1 MILTTT
7 DTVRNFEIGE
17 YLDIVS
23 AMGMYLAGSKISSD
37 SAISQDEL
45 YETCFEKTKQK
56 LIKHAT
62 KIGADAIVGLTVNYV
77 SKDTTNDMVIS
88 LNGTA
93 VKFKNS
99 KEWEKLR
106 QKQASQSA
114 DVIEEE
120 EVELTEQ
127 QKQELNFK
135 NVCEQ
140 LTQKYGLDEKAHE
153 VLLGFEAFQLFKK
166 VADVHKKVPSIED
179 RLEVMRILRELEAKG
194 IIREDG
200 NYYMIDDTVILK

>member
-7 DTVRNFEIGE
+7 DSVRNFEIGE

-23 AMGMYLAGSKISSD
+23 AMGMYLAGSKITGGSTV
-37 SAISQDEL
+37 SQDEL
-45 YETCFEKTKQK
+45 YETCFKKTKDK
-56 LIKHAT
+56 LIKCAA
-62 KIGADAIVGLTVNYV
+62 KLGADAIVGLTVNYV
-77 SKDTTNDMVIS
+77 SKDDTNDMVIS

-93 VKFKNS
+93 VRFKNT
-99 KEWEKLR
+99 KEWEKTR
-106 QKQASQSA
+106 KQQEQNSVSE
-114 DVIEEE
+114 VVEE

-127 QKQELNFK
+127 QKQELNFR
-135 NVCEQ
+135 NVCDE
-140 LTQKYGLDEKAHE
+140 LTKRYNLDEKAHE

-179 RLEVMRILRELEAKG
+179 RLEVMRILRDLESKG

>member
-7 DTVRNFEIGE
+7 DSVRNFEIGE

-23 AMGMYLAGSKISSD
+23 AMGMYLAGSKITGGSTV
-37 SAISQDEL
+37 SQDEL
-45 YETCFEKTKQK
+45 YETCFKKTKDK
-56 LIKHAT
+56 LIKYAA
-62 KIGADAIVGLTVNYV
+62 KLGADAIVGLTVNYV
-77 SKDTTNDMVIS
+77 SKDDTNDMVIS

-93 VKFKNS
+93 VRFKNT
-99 KEWEKLR
+99 KEWEKTR
-106 QKQASQSA
+106 KQQEENSVSE
-114 DVIEEE
+114 VVEE

-127 QKQELNFK
+127 QKQELNFRH
-135 NVCEQ
+135 VCDE
-140 LTQKYGLDEKAHE
+140 LTKRYNLDEKAHE

-179 RLEVMRILRELEAKG
+179 RLEVMRILRDLESKG

>member
-7 DTVRNFEIGE
+7 DSVRNFEIGE

-23 AMGMYLAGSKISSD
+23 AMGMYLAGSKITGGSTV
-37 SAISQDEL
+37 SQDEL
-45 YETCFEKTKQK
+45 YETCFKKTKDK
-56 LIKHAT
+56 LIKYAA
-62 KIGADAIVGLTVNYV
+62 KLGADAIVGLTVNYV
-77 SKDTTNDMVIS
+77 SKDDTNDMVIS

-93 VKFKNS
+93 VRFKNT
-99 KEWEKLR
+99 KEWEKTR
-106 QKQASQSA
+106 KQQEQNSVSE
-114 DVIEEE
+114 VVEE

-127 QKQELNFK
+127 QKQELNFR
-135 NVCEQ
+135 NVCDE
-140 LTQKYGLDEKAHE
+140 LTKRYNLDEKAHE

-179 RLEVMRILRELEAKG
+179 RLEVMRILRDLESKG

>member
-7 DTVRNFEIGE
+7 DSVRNFEIGE

-23 AMGMYLAGSKISSD
+23 AMGMYLAGSKITGGSTV
-37 SAISQDEL
+37 SQDEL
-45 YETCFEKTKQK
+45 YETCFKKTKDK
-56 LIKHAT
+56 LIKYAA
-62 KIGADAIVGLTVNYV
+62 KLGADAVVGLTVNYV
-77 SKDTTNDMVIS
+77 SKDDTNDMVIS

-93 VKFKNS
+93 VRFKNT
-99 KEWEKLR
+99 KEWEKTR
-106 QKQASQSA
+106 KQQEQNSVSE
-114 DVIEEE
+114 VVEE

-127 QKQELNFK
+127 QKQELNFRH
-135 NVCEQ
+135 VCDE
-140 LTQKYGLDEKAHE
+140 LTKRYNLDEKAHE

-179 RLEVMRILRELEAKG
+179 RLEVMRILRDLESKG

>member
-7 DTVRNFEIGE
+7 SSVKNFEIGE

-23 AMGMYLAGSKISSD
+23 AMSMYLAGSKITGGST
-37 SAISQDEL
+37 ISQDEL
-45 YETCFEKTKQK
+45 YETCFKKTKDK
-56 LIKHAT
+56 LIKTAA
-62 KIGADAIVGLTVNYV
+62 KLGADAIVGLTVNYV
-77 SKDTTNDMVIS
+77 SKDDTNDMVIS

-93 VKFKNS
+93 VKFKNT
-99 KEWEKLR
+99 KEWEKTR
-106 QKQASQSA
+106 KQQAQNQ
-114 DVIEEE
+114 DTQIVEE

-127 QKQELNFK
+127 EKQELNFK
-135 NVCEQ
+135 KVCDQ
-140 LTQKYGLDEKAHE
+140 LTEKYNLDEKAHE

-166 VADVHKKVPSIED
+166 VADVHKKVPSIDD
-179 RLEVMRILRELEAKG
+179 RLEVMRILRDLESKG